1 MSTIVNGCEYDATV
15 VSPRVLAG
23 ALLLAVA
30 LLVSPGIAA
39 AADAAG
45 RVVSAVGTVH
55 AIGAD
60 GDSRTLERGDS
71 VHAGDT
77 LRLGERAS
85 AQLRMRDDALID
97 LEAGTRFVIERYE
110 SGDDGGSAVMSFLAG
125 ALRTVTGA
133 ISKAGE
139 DEYRMQTPVATIG
152 VRGTQYALE
161 LCEQRCARRGE
172 PTGLYGRVD
181 EGAIGVSNDAASV
194 EFTRNQYFVVTA
206 RDEAPREIVRPPE
219 SVLAGGAIGRGERLV
234 SSDDEILAEEDL
246 LSSTSDTLLDTTGTL
261 LDTGGTLIEGTLATS
276 GELLEGTGELLGD
289 AGGLLDG
296 DGGGLLDGGGGG
308 LLGGDDGS
316 LLEDSVDTI
325 DNTVDD
331 TVDSTEDTLDTLEE
345 DLL

>member
-1 MSTIVNGCEYDATV
+1 MNTIVNVRERNVTAK
-15 VSPRVLAG
+15 SPAALAA
-23 ALLLAVA
+23 ALLLAAV
-30 LLVSPGIAA
+30 LLAAPGTAA

-77 LRLGERAS
+77 LRLGDRAS

-110 SGDDGGSAVMSFLAG
+110 SDDDGGSAVMSFLAG

-133 ISKAGE
+133 ISRATE

-161 LCEQRCARRGE
+161 FCEQRCARRGE

-181 EGAIGVSNDAASV
+181 EGTIGVSNDAASV
-194 EFTRNQYFVVTA
+194 AFTRNEYFVVTA

-219 SVLAGGAIGRGERLV
+219 GVLAGGAIGRGERLV
-234 SSDDEILAEEDL
+234 SGDEELLLEDDL
-246 LSSTSDTLLDTTGTL
+246 LSSTSDTLLDTTDTL
-261 LDTGGTLIEGTLATS
+261 LGTGGALIGTTLDTS
-276 GELLEGTGELLGD
+276 GDLLGD

-296 DGGGLLDGGGGG
+296 DGGG

-316 LLEDSVDTI
+316 LLEDSVDT
-325 DNTVDD
+325 VDD
-331 TVDSTEDTLDTLEE
+331 TVDSTEDTLE